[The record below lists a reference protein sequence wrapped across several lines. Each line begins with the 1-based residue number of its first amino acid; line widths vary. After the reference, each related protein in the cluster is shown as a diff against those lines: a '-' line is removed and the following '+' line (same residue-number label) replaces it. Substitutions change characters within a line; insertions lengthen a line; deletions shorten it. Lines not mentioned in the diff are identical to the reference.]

1 MSVGRR
7 GPLSFLDTEW
17 RAALWRRWVTAHLI
31 PQANATAPVA
41 AAEPEPANVQPPP
54 VTTLERPAAIRR
66 DAPSAALDRASAP
79 CNASTPSN
87 AGAAFNAAAPSSASA
102 PLGAS
107 ERKDAPGRRSLV
119 DADDARRSERRA
131 DVRARFDALSER
143 LQALEDAIDVI
154 ARRLAHR
161 TRRERR
167 TDRRTAELVESI
179 AESVEAQ
186 ATAIDSLGSALE
198 RIERRLDRQ
207 ERPAQSDSERRDSRI
222 PKARSS
228 EPPRTI
234 HPPRLD
240 ESEFALGK
248 EPTED
253 AESVIS
259 GSSIRGSIGDMS
271 LSTVLAM
278 IEIERRSGRLKVQG
292 EDGAIIAFELED
304 GSVVGSRVSEN
315 DVDAVESLREVLTWK
330 NGRFWFRQNPSES
343 QNSPPRSVNSLLL
356 EATRQ
361 IDEAV
366 RAG

>member
-17 RAALWRRWVTAHLI
+17 RTALWKRWVVTHLVEDAKETGSAV
-31 PQANATAPVA
+31 P
-41 AAEPEPANVQPPP
+41 
-54 VTTLERPAAIRR
+54 
-66 DAPSAALDRASAP
+66 APSAPSGNSAAASVASPAASEFKASADVLLEAAQP
-79 CNASTPSN
+79 TPKRTPV
-87 AGAAFNAAAPSSASA
+87 A
-102 PLGAS
+102 
-107 ERKDAPGRRSLV
+107 DDRRS
-119 DADDARRSERRA
+119 DRRG

-143 LQALEDAIDVI
+143 LQGLEDAIDVI
-154 ARRLAHR
+154 ARRLSHR
-161 TRRERR
+161 SRRERR

-179 AESVEAQ
+179 AESVEAH
-186 ATAIDSLGSALE
+186 ANALDSLGIAIE
-198 RIERRLDRQ
+198 RIERRLDKMD
-207 ERPAQSDSERRDSRI
+207 RPAAREENERRDSRV
-222 PKARSS
+222 PRARHS
-228 EPPRTI
+228 EPPRSVN
-234 HPPRLD
+234 PPRLD
-240 ESEFALGK
+240 DTGDFSLGR
-248 EPTED
+248 EPSDED
-253 AESVIS
+253 DASIS

-278 IEIERRSGRLKVQG
+278 LEIERRSGRLKVQAD
-292 EDGAIIAFELED
+292 DGALVAFELEE

-343 QNSPPRSVNSLLL
+343 QISPPRSVNSLLL